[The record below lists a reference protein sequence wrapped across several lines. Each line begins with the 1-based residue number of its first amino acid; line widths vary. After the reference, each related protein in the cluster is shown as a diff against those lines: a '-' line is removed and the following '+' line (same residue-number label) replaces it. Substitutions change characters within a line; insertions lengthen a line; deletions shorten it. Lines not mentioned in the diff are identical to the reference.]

1 MSAGQGWVGSVA
13 GYLLDP
19 ASWSGPAGLGE
30 RLQEHVVLSGVAVL
44 LAAVLTLPP
53 ALVLGHVGRGGGLA
67 VALGNVGRAVPVL
80 ALVALL
86 FMLPAPLGPGN
97 VSVVLA
103 LTLFALPPLLTNAYV
118 GVRGVDPAVV
128 EAARGMGMSAAQ
140 VLLRVEVPLAMPL
153 ILTGVRLAAL
163 QTVATASVAGMVAGP
178 GLGRIVS
185 EGFVTYQPS
194 RYLGAALLI
203 ALLALAVEGLLGLLQ
218 RAVERRRRGSGRTP
232 PRGAGAEPGTPGT
245 GGVGAMGFT
254 GA

>member
-1 MSAGQGWVGSVA
+1 MSAGQGWVGSVS

-19 ASWSGPAGLGE
+19 ASWSGPAGLGV
-30 RLQEHVVLSGVAVL
+30 RLQEHVVLSGVSVL
-44 LAAVLTLPP
+44 LAAVLTLPL
-53 ALVLGHVGRGGGLA
+53 AVVLGHAGRGGGLA

-97 VSVVLA
+97 LSVVLA

-118 GVRGVDPAVV
+118 GVRGVDRAAV
-128 EAARGMGMSAAQ
+128 EAARGMGMSGAQ

-185 EGFVTYQPS
+185 EGFVTYEPS

-203 ALLALAVEGLLGLLQ
+203 AALALAVEGLLGLVQHL
-218 RAVERRRRGSGRTP
+218 VERRRRGGRRTP
-232 PRGAGAEPGTPGT
+232 PGAQEPARAPGT
-245 GGVGAMGFT
+245 GRVGAMGFT
-254 GA
+254 DA